1 MFDLTAIFW
10 LIVLG
15 LVALYWRQALIAK
28 EQAYV
33 AALRHCKQMQ
43 VQLLDQNVHLRRLWF
58 KRDERGQLC
67 LWRAFYFEFS
77 ALGDERYQGRV
88 IMLGSR
94 VTSVEL
100 EPHRIS

>member
-1 MFDLTAIFW
+1 MFDITAVIW
-10 LIVLG
+10 LIVIA
-15 LVALYWRQALIAK
+15 LVVFYWRRALIAK
-28 EQAYV
+28 EHAY
-33 AALRHCKQMQ
+33 AAAVRHCKQMQ

-58 KRDERGQLC
+58 KRDERGRLS

-88 IMLGSR
+88 IMLGAR
-94 VTSVEL
+94 VTGVEL